1 MYKLNYT
8 QESFE
13 EVLQQSYDALQ
24 PEDIKN
30 LLVEVYDIQKEDDNE
45 FIHSVWRMVYN
56 RKNISFRQ
64 WKALSAYVATYK
76 KKTEN
81 KTF

>member
-8 QESFE
+8 QQSFE
-13 EVLQQSYDALQ
+13 EVIQQAYDAL
-24 PEDIKN
+24 EADDIKN
-30 LLVEVYDIQKEDDNE
+30 LLFEVHDTLKKDEND
-45 FIHSVWRMVYN
+45 FIRSVFNVVYKS
-56 RKNISFRQ
+56 KNISFRQ